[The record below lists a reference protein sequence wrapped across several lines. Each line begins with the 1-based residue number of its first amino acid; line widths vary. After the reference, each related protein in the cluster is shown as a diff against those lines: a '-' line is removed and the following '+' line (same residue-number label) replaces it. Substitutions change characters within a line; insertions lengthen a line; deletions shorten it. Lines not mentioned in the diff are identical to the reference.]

1 MKTLLLY
8 WRFFRVACLLCAP
21 LSAFSAHIIGGQ
33 ITYECLGFSQ
43 NDPETNSRRY
53 RFTFKIYRDCQAPG
67 SNFDSTPGNFPA
79 SVTIFR
85 SNQTNL
91 PRTFYLP
98 TPKVT
103 KIQPD
108 PGNACVQVPENVCV
122 EEGIYTLEVD
132 LPIED
137 VSYVITYQRCC
148 RNNTITNITAPER
161 SGATYTI
168 ELTSEAQKSC
178 NNSPVFR
185 FFPPVVLCVGN
196 NFSFDHSGTD
206 KEGDSLVY
214 SLCGSLLGGGE
225 NTINP
230 NSGNGVA
237 PDPDLPPP
245 YAQVNYLVPTYS
257 AAQPLG
263 TSANFRL
270 DPATGQMTG
279 APQQLGQFVVGVCVS
294 EYRNG
299 KLLSQV
305 LRDFQFNIT
314 RCDPSITAEI
324 VRDTVNAEGVF
335 LVQSCGNTSVT
346 LTNRS
351 YKRELIT
358 AYRWEFETS
367 GGLLTST
374 EWDGKFSFPGPGV
387 FPGRLIL
394 NPGTICSD
402 TALVQ
407 VSIQPPLTAAFS
419 FTGDTCRQGSFQF
432 SDLSSSGGRPIT
444 GYRWIFGPNIS
455 PDTRQNPTFQFPSPG
470 NQTVRLQVTTADGC
484 SAESSAALSYYPL
497 PEPFAIQSNLLSGCS
512 PEAIRFTNTDFSG
525 SGSGT
530 ILRWN
535 FGDGTS
541 TTGPNPIYTFRNPGT
556 YQVSAR
562 LSAPNGCF
570 RESSLPEIKIGTGVL
585 ANFSFSPEKPR
596 GNDQKIE
603 FQDLSSNA
611 KSWQWDF
618 SGLGQSVEANP
629 TFTFPEPGNYL
640 IRLIAASDDGCIDTI
655 TQNLQIAVSQLVF
668 WPNAFSPDGD
678 GINDTFGP
686 LGGLIGA
693 KDYRLAIY
701 NRWGGLVFQSE
712 SAENSWNGR
721 IFNNGQLVP
730 QDVYFYRAVYT
741 DEEGKSRIFEG
752 SITLLR

>member
-1 MKTLLLY
+1 MRTLLLY
-8 WRFFRVACLLCAP
+8 WRFFRAACLFCAP
-21 LSAFSAHIIGGQ
+21 IPAFSAHIIGGQ

-43 NDPETNSRRY
+43 NDPESNSRRY

-91 PRTFYLP
+91 PRTYYLS

-108 PGNACVQVPENVCV
+108 PGNACVQVPGNVCV

-132 LPIED
+132 LPIENA
-137 VSYVITYQRCC
+137 SYIVTYQRCC

-168 ELTSEAQKSC
+168 ELTAEAQKSC
-178 NNSPVFR
+178 NNSPIFR
-185 FFPPVVLCVGN
+185 FFPPVVLCAGN

-225 NTINP
+225 NTITP

-245 YAQVNYLVPTYS
+245 YAQVNYLSPGYS

-263 TSANFRL
+263 VMANFRL
-270 DPATGQMTG
+270 DPRTGMMTG
-279 APQQLGQFVVGVCVS
+279 APQQLGQFVVGVCVT
-294 EYRNG
+294 EFRNG

-314 RCDPSITAEI
+314 RCENNINAEI
-324 VRDTVNAEGVF
+324 VRDTINAQGVF
-335 LVQSCGNTSVT
+335 LVQSCGNTAVT

-358 AYRWEFETS
+358 ANRWEFDTP

-374 EWDGKFSFPGPGV
+374 DWDGKFSFPGPGTYS
-387 FPGRLIL
+387 GRLIL

-402 TALVQ
+402 TAFVQ
-407 VSIQPPLTAAFS
+407 VNVRPSLTAAFRFS
-419 FTGDTCRQGSFQF
+419 GDTCRQGSFQF
-432 SDLSSSGGRPIT
+432 TDLSNAGGRPIT
-444 GYRWIFGPNIS
+444 GYRWTFGPNI
-455 PDTRQNPTFQFPSPG
+455 PADTRQNPTFQFSSPG
-470 NQTVRLQVTTADGC
+470 NQMVRLQVTTADGC
-484 SAESSAALSYYPL
+484 SSEAFTSFSYFPL
-497 PEPFAIQSNLLSGCS
+497 PEPFSIQANPLIGCS
-512 PEAIRFTNTDFSG
+512 PAAIRFSNTDFS
-525 SGSGT
+525 SAGSGT
-530 ILRWN
+530 TLRWN
-535 FGDGTS
+535 FGDGATA
-541 TTGPNPIYTFRNPGT
+541 TGANPVYTYRNPGT
-556 YQVSAR
+556 YQVNAR

-570 RESSLPEIKIGTGVL
+570 REGRLPEIRIGTGVL
-585 ANFSFSPEKPR
+585 ANFSFSPENPK
-596 GNDQKIE
+596 GNNQKIE
-603 FQDLSSNA
+603 FRDLSTNA

-618 SGLGQSVEANP
+618 SGLGRSIEANP
-629 TFTFPEPGNYL
+629 AFTFPEPGDFP
-640 IRLIAASDDGCIDTI
+640 IRLIAASADGCSDTI
-655 TQNLQIAVSQLVF
+655 TQNVRIAVSQTVF

-678 GINDTFGP
+678 GANDTFGP
-686 LGGLIGA
+686 LGGLNGA

-701 NRWGGLVFQSE
+701 SRWGVLVFQSE
-712 SAENSWNGR
+712 SAENTWNGR
-721 IFNNGQLVP
+721 MFNNGQPVP

-741 DEEGKSRIFEG
+741 DEEGKPRTFEG
-752 SITLLR
+752 TITLLR